1 MRFAVRTLTVVLS
14 HLDAEQVDDR
24 MRLLRE
30 VCGEA
35 RFVVGYGGPRSGFD
49 LIDWGEKF
57 FVDDPT
63 LRGPEQHL
71 QSWTQIFETAWQK
84 YFVGDADID
93 SLYLIEYDHLIL
105 DPTFEPRLRELAL
118 DTGADLLGKSCVDL
132 TATNAAH
139 YVRFRRDRRLLTHL
153 ARLSVREDRER
164 MFGCLGTGM
173 WLSRRVLEAYV
184 NVGTHPPCYCEI
196 YVPTLLH
203 HLGFRVVD
211 VDAHSDLYRNV
222 RWLPQFSVR
231 DVLDLTRA
239 GTVFVHPAKD
249 RHVIA
254 ALREVV
260 PATAGASSTGRWLHQ
275 PPEEEVLGRVA
286 RNR

>member
-1 MRFAVRTLTVVLS
+1 MRSTVKTLTVVLS
-14 HLDAEQVDDR
+14 HLDAQHVDDR

-30 VCGEA
+30 VCRDA
-35 RFVVGYGGPRSGFD
+35 RFVVGYGGPRSEFD
-49 LIDWGEKF
+49 RIEWDEKF

-71 QSWTQIFETAWQK
+71 QSWTQIFETAWQE
-84 YFVGDADID
+84 YLVGDADVD

-105 DPTFEPRLRELAL
+105 DGTFEPRLRELAL
-118 DTGADLLGKSCVDL
+118 DTGADLLGKNCVDL

-153 ARLSVREDRER
+153 AQLSVREDRER
-164 MFGCLGTGM
+164 IFGCLGNGM
-173 WLSRRVLEAYV
+173 WLSRRALEAYV

-222 RWLPQFSVR
+222 RWLPQFSVPE
-231 DVLDLTRA
+231 VLDLTRA

-249 RHVIA
+249 QQVIA
-254 ALREVV
+254 SLREVV
-260 PATAGASSTGRWLHQ
+260 LATAGASSRVGGLHQ
-275 PPEEEVLGRVA
+275 PPDEEVLGRVV